1 METHQLFNILSGIK
15 QQQADD
21 QKTWRSPPSD
31 KEEEEETEGEEEEE
45 RKEEPSGGDKERIGG
60 NDRGGERTWDVNVCQ
75 FDGIQNQI

>member
-1 METHQLFNILSGIK
+1 METHQLFNILSGLK

-45 RKEEPSGGDKERIGG
+45 RKEEPRG

-75 FDGIQNQI
+75 FDGI